1 MRLASEGIA
10 LTNIHNGSLFVIFC
24 EKLVSRFSQLY
35 MDYIFD
41 AELIRAIT
49 HPLLNENP

>member
-1 MRLASEGIA
+1 MRLASEGTA

-49 HPLLNENP
+49 YPLLNENP